1 MGEPEAIKRVL
12 GFIAQQAERIP
23 LYFRK
28 DGFGIKGSSASLG
41 RKVLGG
47 DKK

>member
-28 DGFGIKGSSASLG
+28 DGFGIKREFCIFRQESAG
-41 RKVLGG
+41 R
-47 DKK
+47 